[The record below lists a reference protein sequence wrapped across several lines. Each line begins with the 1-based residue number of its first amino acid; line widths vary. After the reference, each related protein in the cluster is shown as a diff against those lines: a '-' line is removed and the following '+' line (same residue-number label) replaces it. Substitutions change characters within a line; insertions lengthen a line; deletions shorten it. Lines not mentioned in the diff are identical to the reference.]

1 MEPEK
6 QKPVLNDEQKDAVYC
21 ADNAVIAAGA
31 GSGKT
36 LVLASRFAWLVTQK
50 KYRVREILTL
60 TFTRKAAAQMYR
72 RIYLQLAEIA
82 RDDSGE
88 KGALAKQALDEFTQA
103 RIQTLDSYC
112 AAIVRQAANRY
123 GIKPDF
129 SINEDRCRQLATD
142 IALPFLIS
150 RRDHHA
156 IVRFY
161 PHKSPLSIAK
171 DIFAQ
176 ALINYS
182 HIDSPPRFREGM
194 KDQSVIICR
203 EWKRQSEIICA
214 KLHELVDVYCGNE
227 NFHKDLAPLLEPFT
241 AGSITFPTEG
251 LADWFNKLVAIPHD
265 SAIEWAESH
274 PQYRKMV
281 NAFTFFSSI
290 CGLDLRK
297 GSPKNNPAKDII
309 KELQALYR
317 EFSSVAVFC
326 LQAGLIHSVLALL
339 SELQQN
345 YLDRKRSE
353 GVLTY
358 NDVAHLA
365 KTILREQPDI
375 RRSEKES
382 FKAIMIDEFQ
392 DNNEL
397 QKDLLFLLAEKPEV
411 VNDSVPSA
419 QDLTPGKLFFV
430 GDEKQSIYRFRG
442 ADVSVFRSLQKELG
456 GRELPLKTNYR
467 SAPALIG
474 AFNAIFGGSAFD
486 PEGKT
491 ALARNPAVFAPATD
505 TTSLP
510 PYEASF
516 TPLRADKKNMGK
528 LTLCILDK
536 QNSGENEFD
545 EENLLPVENEARFV
559 AERINALL
567 GEKDETGSLKYQPGD
582 IAILFRSRTPQHI
595 FEKHLMLLN
604 IPYASEDLN
613 GFFFGGPVN
622 DMMSVL
628 RLAVYPK
635 DKAAYAQIL
644 RSPFAGLSLP
654 GLMLC
659 LSLDQ
664 AADGEPSADNVPFG
678 DEPLALLGEEDRAK
692 YRHGQRIYQKI
703 SESVC
708 TQSICSLI
716 SELWYGE
723 GYRYETEWNPK
734 TAAYHEM
741 YDYLFHLAAQA
752 DEENQT
758 LASFV
763 DEIQSLDNASER
775 LSDIEIPLERP
786 SAVHLITIHKS
797 KGLEFP
803 VVFLCCCDKPGMH
816 DFSDDIFDTGAS
828 GITVTPPLP
837 PQCRNYRD
845 IRRSYFW
852 ECSIAVEKAKRTAEL
867 RRLLYVGMTRA
878 ESELYLSGCLGI
890 SKEIDRSGDSPL
902 PDDLSSDFSRQV
914 KQFIESKME
923 KAEGRNAISGDTILE
938 GNTFFGLCLPA
949 FGAHIEQDEAF
960 FSIEKIPAYNEQ
972 YMRNAEQHGSLFAN
986 DQKGLYS
993 FFRKVEIFYKS
1004 INAIET
1010 PLIPRKYFTPTSLL
1024 KAAADGILPD
1034 TFTVNREFSG
1044 EDSADIFNKVD
1055 TLLDRYAKQYG
1066 DDGEK
1071 FNSGSFGT
1079 IAHICAEAVLA
1090 GQTAVI
1096 PPKLAGFLT
1105 PADADAFLSAGNELA
1120 QRFARSPLGIIA
1132 RKAEKRKSE
1141 FTFRSLLSVD
1151 ENEIFINGTIDL
1163 VFEDEQTVYVVD
1175 FKTDGIEFPEEHIPQ
1190 MACYYRAATDLFA
1203 APSNKKCT
1211 IWLYYLR
1218 SGHAIDVTRQAR
1230 DFKLEK
1236 RVGG

>member
-1 MEPEK
+1 MEPE
-6 QKPVLNDEQKDAVYC
+6 QKKPILNDEQKNAAYC

-36 LVLASRFAWLVTQK
+36 MVLASRFAWLVTEK
-50 KYRVREILTL
+50 KYHVGEILTL

-72 RIYLQLAEIA
+72 RIYLRLAEIA

-88 KGALAKQALDEFTQA
+88 KGALAKQALDEFTHA

-112 AAIVRQAANRY
+112 AAIVRQSANRY

-129 SINEDRCRQLATD
+129 SINEDRCRRLAAD

-161 PHKSPLSIAK
+161 PHKSPMSIAK
-171 DIFAQ
+171 DIFAE

-182 HIDSPPRFREGM
+182 HIDSPPRLEESIR
-194 KDQSVIICR
+194 DQCAIICR
-203 EWKRQSEIICA
+203 EWKKQSEIICA
-214 KLHELVDVYCGNE
+214 KLHELVAVYSGNE
-227 NFHKDLAPLLEPFT
+227 KFHQDLAPILEPFA
-241 AGSITFPTEG
+241 AGNITFPTEG
-251 LADWFNKLVAIPHD
+251 LADWFNELIAIPHD
-265 SAIEWAESH
+265 SAIEWTENH
-274 PQYRKMV
+274 PLYREIV
-281 NAFTFFSSI
+281 NSFTFFSSI
-290 CGLDLRK
+290 CSLDMRK
-297 GSPKNNPAKDII
+297 GSPQKNPAKEIV

-326 LQAGLIHSVLALL
+326 LQAGLIHSVLSLL
-339 SELQQN
+339 SELQQD
-345 YLDRKRSE
+345 YLNRKRSE

-358 NDVAHLA
+358 NDVARLA
-365 KTILREQPDI
+365 KTILLEQPDI

-382 FKAIMIDEFQ
+382 FRAIMIDEFQ

-411 VNDSVPSA
+411 SHNAVPPA

-467 SAPALIG
+467 SAPALID
-474 AFNAIFGGSAFD
+474 AFNAIFGGSAS
-486 PEGKT
+486 G
-491 ALARNPAVFAPATD
+491 PAVFVPAAD

-516 TPLRADKKNMGK
+516 TPLRADKKSEGK

-536 QNSGENEFD
+536 QDSEESEFD
-545 EENLLPVENEARFV
+545 EENLSPVENEARFI

-567 GEKDETGSLKYQPGD
+567 GEKDKTGSQKYQPHD

-613 GFFFGGPVN
+613 GFFYGGPVN

-635 DKAAYAQIL
+635 DRAAYAQML
-644 RSPFAGLSLP
+644 RSPFAGLSLS
-654 GLMLC
+654 GLTIC
-659 LSLDQ
+659 LSLDD
-664 AADGEPSADNVPFG
+664 ASSMDNAPSNDGGPFG
-678 DEPLALLGEEDRAK
+678 DEPLDLLGEKDRAK

-703 SESVC
+703 SDSAC
-708 TQSICSLI
+708 TESICSLI

-734 TAAYHEM
+734 TAAYREM

-763 DEIQSLDNASER
+763 DEIQNLDNAGER

-803 VVFLCCCDKPGMH
+803 VVFLCCCDKSGRN
-816 DFSDDIFDTGAS
+816 DFSDDIFDTGTS

-837 PQCRNYRD
+837 PQYKYYKD

-852 ECSIAVEKAKRTAEL
+852 ERSIAVEKAKRTAEL

-878 ESELYLSGCLGI
+878 ENELYLSGCLGI
-890 SKEIDRSGDSPL
+890 SKELDLSGDLSS
-902 PDDLSSDFSRQV
+902 PDDLSSAFPRQL
-914 KQFIESKME
+914 KQFIESKTE
-923 KAEGRNAISGDTILE
+923 KAEGKNTIPGDTILE

-949 FGAHIEQDEAF
+949 FGNHIEQDATSSNDAVF
-960 FSIEKIPAYNEQ
+960 TIEKIPAYNEQ

-993 FFRKVEIFYKS
+993 FFRKAEIFYKS
-1004 INAIET
+1004 KNTVET
-1010 PLIPRKYFTPTSLL
+1010 PLIPKKYFSPTSLL
-1024 KAAADGILPD
+1024 KAAADGILSD
-1034 TFTVNREFSG
+1034 NFTVNREFSG
-1044 EDSADIFNKVD
+1044 DDAADIFSRVD
-1055 TLLDRYAKQYG
+1055 TMLDRYAKQYG

-1079 IAHICAEAVLA
+1079 IAHICAEAVLS
-1090 GQTAVI
+1090 GEEAVI

-1105 PADADAFLSAGNELA
+1105 PADANAFLAAGNELA
-1120 QRFARSPLGIIA
+1120 QRFILSPLGKIA
-1132 RKAEKRKSE
+1132 HEAENRKSE
-1141 FTFRSLLSVD
+1141 FAFRSLFYVD
-1151 ENEIFINGTIDL
+1151 GNEIFINGTIDL
-1163 VFEDEQTVYVVD
+1163 IFEDEQTVYVVD
-1175 FKTDGIEFPEEHIPQ
+1175 FKTDGTEFPEEHIPQ
-1190 MACYYRAATDLFA
+1190 MACYYRAASDLFA
-1203 APSNKKCT
+1203 VPANKKCAV
-1211 IWLYYLR
+1211 WLYYLR
-1218 SGHAIDVTRQAR
+1218 SGHAIDVTDQAR